1 VWRIEFIFPL
11 YKVYQPFFKY
21 LRPHRG
27 TLLLATL
34 CGIIAGISSGIGLP
48 FIFNHVLARAFAA
61 NNGGGASPANQDFW
75 LGGIG
80 GNESP
85 SSLPMISEE
94 RAVRVGIRHTAELMQ
109 IPGVVKISVG
119 TEIPPTE
126 NTSWLQEL
134 RNLPADI
141 KAALKKLSGPTPTD
155 QQNIAPPNYTIHLA
169 FANDAAS
176 HNPQIPT
183 QLEGVPVNV
192 LVHTGIWQVLQL
204 ALLVPLIFSLRAI
217 FGYASGLLSTRVAVE
232 FSRSLQQDVFDHV
245 QAMPMSFFDTHQ
257 RGDLQT
263 RLSRDTSYV
272 QAAVIDTGAEL
283 LKQPFQAAAALFSII
298 YLSWVNREIGFVV
311 ALVIVAPV
319 CMIPVRYFGRK
330 VRRRSRQWAEHASTI
345 AQHLWEN
352 FNGIHE
358 IRSFSLEDAQKRGFQ
373 EKLHLFLET
382 QYKVKKYLLMQQPTM
397 ETIVALLLSGIFV
410 YAWAR
415 GVSFATFTA
424 FGMAMYFAFDPIKRI
439 GTAFNTLQQSEANAL
454 RLQEFFAITPD
465 IKDPANPQPLTNV
478 RGKVVFEQVT
488 FAYGETPVLRNVSVT
503 IPAGCTC
510 ALVGPSGAGK
520 STFAKLIPRFYD
532 VGQGRVTIDGIDVRD
547 VRQAD
552 LRRQVA
558 VVSQHPVLFDLSLME
573 NIRLGRP
580 DASDTEVMEAA
591 RRAHADTFIQG
602 FAEGYQTLAGDR
614 GDRLSGGQKQ
624 RIAIARA
631 FLKDSPVLL
640 LDEAMSALD
649 SENEQAIQAALAELT
664 RGRTVLTI
672 AHRMSTIR
680 NSDLIL
686 VFDHGE
692 IAAHGT
698 HEELMAKA
706 PLYQTLV
713 NRQMDQSHSG

>member
-1 VWRIEFIFPL
+1 L

-21 LRPHRG
+21 LRPHRA

-34 CGIIAGISSGIGLP
+34 CGIIAGVSSGIGLP
-48 FIFNHVLARAFAA
+48 FIFNHVLARAFEADTGA
-61 NNGGGASPANQDFW
+61 NPASSEIVLAS
-75 LGGIG
+75 LGGNATPASIPPAI
-80 GNESP
+80 NEETA
-85 SSLPMISEE
+85 LKA
-94 RAVRVGIRHTAELMQ
+94 AVLHTGELWQ
-109 IPGVVKISVG
+109 IPGVVKVSVG
-119 TEIPPTE
+119 TEIPPADHT
-126 NTSWLQEL
+126 TFLQQV
-134 RNLPADI
+134 RGLPGEI
-141 KAALKKLSGPTPTD
+141 KAAIRKLTKPTPTG
-155 QQNIAPPNYTIHLA
+155 QQAVVLPNYTIHLA
-169 FANDAAS
+169 FADEAAS
-176 HNPQIPT
+176 QNPKIPT
-183 QLEGVPVNV
+183 QLDGVPVNV
-192 LVHTGIWQVLQL
+192 LVHTGIWQVLKL
-204 ALLVPLIFSLRAI
+204 ALLVPLIFAMRAV

-283 LKQPFQAAAALFSII
+283 LKQPFQAAAALISIV
-298 YLSWVNREIGFVV
+298 YLSWANREIGFVV
-311 ALVIVAPV
+311 ALLIVAPV

-330 VRRRSRQWAEHASTI
+330 VRRRSRQWAEHAATI

-358 IRSFSLEDAQKRGFQ
+358 IRSFSLEEAQKRGFQ

-415 GVSFATFTA
+415 DVSFATFTA
-424 FGMAMYFAFDPIKRI
+424 FGMAMYFAFDPIKRM
-439 GTAFNTLQQSEANAL
+439 GTAFNTLQQAEANAT

-465 IKDPANPQPLTNV
+465 IKDPSSPKPLANV
-478 RGKVVFEQVT
+478 RGEVVFDQVT

-503 IPAGCTC
+503 IPAGCNC

-532 VGQGRVTIDGIDVRD
+532 VGQGRVMIDGIDVRD
-547 VRQAD
+547 VRQTD

-558 VVSQHPVLFDLSLME
+558 VVSQHPVLFDLSLLE

-580 DASDTEVMEAA
+580 AASDEEVMEAA
-591 RRAHADTFIQG
+591 RRAHADRFIRG
-602 FAEGYQTLAGDR
+602 FAEGYNTLAGDR

-631 FLKDSPVLL
+631 FLKNAPVLL
-640 LDEAMSALD
+640 LDEATSALD
-649 SENEQAIQAALAELT
+649 TENEQAIQAALAELT

-680 NSDLIL
+680 KSDLIL

-692 IAAHGT
+692 LVAQGT
-698 HEELMAKA
+698 HGELMAHA
-706 PLYQTLV
+706 PVYQALV
-713 NRQMDQSHSG
+713 NRQLDEPNLA

>member
-1 VWRIEFIFPL
+1 M

-34 CGIIAGISSGIGLP
+34 CGIIAGVSSGIGLP
-48 FIFNHVLARAFAA
+48 FIFNHVLARAFEAD
-61 NNGGGASPANQDFW
+61 NGGASAASPEIVLATW
-75 LGGIG
+75 GGDT
-80 GNESP
+80 P
-85 SSLPMISEE
+85 PPVLPPKITEE
-94 RAVRVGIRHTAELMQ
+94 AALNVALRHTGELMQ
-109 IPGVVKISVG
+109 IPGVVKVG
-119 TEIPPTE
+119 VGVETPPAD
-126 NTSWLQEL
+126 NTSLWQEL
-134 RNLPADI
+134 RGLPGQMKI
-141 KAALKKLSGPTPTD
+141 ALRRLFNPAPTG
-155 QQNIAPPNYTIHLA
+155 QQAVVRPNYTIHLA
-169 FANDAAS
+169 FADEAAS
-176 HNPQIPT
+176 HNPQIPA

-204 ALLVPLIFSLRAI
+204 ALLVPLIFSLRAV
-217 FGYASGLLSTRVAVE
+217 FGFASGLLSTRVAVE

-283 LKQPFQAAAALFSII
+283 LKQPFQAAAALASII

-311 ALVIVAPV
+311 ALLIVAPV
-319 CMIPVRYFGRK
+319 CLVPVRYFGRK

-358 IRSFSLEDAQKRGFQ
+358 IRSFSLEEAQKRGFQ
-373 EKLHLFLET
+373 EKLNLYLET

-397 ETIVALLLSGIFV
+397 ETIIALLLSGIFV

-415 GVSFATFTA
+415 GISFATFTA
-424 FGMAMYFAFDPIKRI
+424 FGMAMYFAFDPIKRM

-454 RLQEFFAITPD
+454 RLQEFFAVKPD
-465 IKDPANPQPLTNV
+465 ISDPPNPKPLANV
-478 RGKVVFEQVT
+478 RGKVVFDNVT
-488 FAYGETPVLRNVSVT
+488 FAYGETPVLRHVSVT
-503 IPAGCTC
+503 IPAGCNC

-532 VGQGRVTIDGIDVRD
+532 VREGRVTIDGVDVRD

-558 VVSQHPVLFDLSLME
+558 VVSQAPVLFDLSLME

-580 DASDTEVMEAA
+580 NATDEEVMAAA
-591 RRAHADTFIQG
+591 RRAHADTFIRG
-602 FAEGYQTLAGDR
+602 FTNGYQTLAGDR

-631 FLKDSPVLL
+631 FLKDAPVLL
-640 LDEAMSALD
+640 LDEATSALD
-649 SENEQAIQAALAELT
+649 TENEQAIQAALAELT

-680 NSDLIL
+680 NSAMIL

-692 IAAHGT
+692 LVAQGT
-698 HEELMAKA
+698 HGELMAEA
-706 PLYQTLV
+706 PIYQALV
-713 NRQMDQSHSG
+713 NRQLDEPNLG